1 MASTGQLKRRL
12 SGSGHV
18 DKRSSSSSSPR
29 LGAVR
34 ASQPSEPDPSTS
46 SITSSKAGQRQ
57 KHGKEQQQALAP
69 PLNLT
74 ADNCN
79 QLQAAG
85 ASKFTSEAK
94 QSSWSLL
101 KTWKLLASD
110 DVEDHSHASFRI
122 KGLEAL
128 GVVRKAA
135 DGIASTAT
143 TMATSLDEAVEQL
156 FHDMRHD
163 VMTNTRRPRTGKD
176 DGPCCTTTQDISGS
190 QQQLGCSSVEQRE
203 CTDHAQTLQNA
214 QEQLQAAVEAAE
226 IRRERVVQLQDK
238 LQDTKAPPE
247 SLDMLRSEIKGAL
260 EEVATASHQCSLLSQ
275 QHQGLLQRQQATLPD
290 PDPLA
295 DQVAGQLQALL
306 TEKAHLAQEN
316 ARLARENTGLQ
327 ELLQYTMHQHLGEAE
342 PMQAEHT
349 DEFGDWASLDNALPD
364 GGTLPSSENGSPLR
378 LVISSRPSSPS

>member
-79 QLQAAG
+79 QLQAG